1 MQIDL
6 YDFASLNKTTLID
19 TKDHDGLPRIDSYT
33 FDGRKMILI
42 ACNSNQIFRHSFT
55 ADYYLY
61 NIVTKELTKLFDFQ
75 VQEPTSPNGKKIAY
89 AKENNLY
96 VYDLAAKSTTQIT
109 TDGKKMPSLMVL
121 RTGFMKKNLF
131 CKSI

>member
-1 MQIDL
+1 
-6 YDFASLNKTTLID
+6 
-19 TKDHDGLPRIDSYT
+19 
-33 FDGRKMILI
+33 MILI

-75 VQEPTSPNGKKIAY
+75 VQEPTFSPNGKKIAY
-89 AKENNLY
+89 AKEKLY

-121 RTGFMKKNLF
+121 RTGFMKKNLLL
-131 CKSI
+131 

>member
-1 MQIDL
+1 
-6 YDFASLNKTTLID
+6 
-19 TKDHDGLPRIDSYT
+19 
-33 FDGRKMILI
+33 MILI

-75 VQEPTSPNGKKIAY
+75 VQNLLSLLMEKIAY

-109 TDGKKMPSLMVL
+109 DGKKMPSLMVL
-121 RTGFMKKNLF
+121 RTGFMKKNLL